1 MEYYPPPFFKQ
12 GPSARA
18 RLVFFSLF
26 AIVLLVADARW
37 SALKVVRQVVGTLL
51 YPLQRAALAP
61 VDLLQG
67 TGEFIGQ
74 AAGARE
80 EVDTLRRA
88 NAALGK
94 NAAAVDQLAAENAR
108 LRELLNLRQRLEPRT
123 MAAEILYGARDP
135 FARKV
140 VIDRGAAVGVGGG
153 EPVIDES
160 GVIGQVTR
168 VLPFSAEVTLLTD
181 KEQAIPVQ
189 IVRTGARAIAYGNGA
204 GGLDLRF
211 MAAHADVLLGDV
223 LVTSGLDGVYPPGL
237 AVAKVAG
244 IDRNTVDAFA
254 RIACEPL
261 GGVERNRHVLVLFTA
276 NGPPAGEAGA
286 NPASPAN
293 PANPANDGAPARG
306 KN

>member
-12 GPSARA
+12 GPSALA
-18 RLVFFSLF
+18 RLVFFALL
-26 AIVLLVADARW
+26 AIALLVIDARW
-37 SALKVVRQVVGTLL
+37 STLKVVRQVVGTVL

-61 VDLLQG
+61 VDLVMG

-74 AAGARE
+74 AAGARD
-80 EVDTLRRA
+80 EVDALRRA

-108 LRELLNLRQRLEPRT
+108 LRELLALRQRTEPRS

-153 EPVIDES
+153 EPVIDEA

-181 KEQAIPVQ
+181 KDQAIPVQ

-211 MAAHADVLLGDV
+211 MAAHADVIHGDV
-223 LVTSGLDGVYPPGL
+223 LVTSGLDGVYPAGL
-237 AVAKVAG
+237 AVAKVSG
-244 IDRNTVDAFA
+244 IDRNTTDSFA
-254 RIACEPL
+254 RIQCVPL

-276 NGPPAGEAGA
+276 NGPPPGDAAGEGAGA
-286 NPASPAN
+286 
-293 PANPANDGAPARG
+293 G
-306 KN
+306 KGKD